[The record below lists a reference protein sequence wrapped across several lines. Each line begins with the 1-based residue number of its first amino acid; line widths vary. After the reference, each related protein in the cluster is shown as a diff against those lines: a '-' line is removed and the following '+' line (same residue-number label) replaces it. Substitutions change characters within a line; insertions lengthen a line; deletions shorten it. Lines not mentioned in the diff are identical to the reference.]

1 MKYLV
6 TAFGYDAGSDKR
18 NIATEEEAV
27 QIMERK
33 AKQWC
38 KKHDIDIDETD
49 FVEGDKYFSYG
60 IDEDGVCIY
69 EVHEVP
75 DFQDKIDE
83 LLWKAQLVLDYA
95 EYAAEDY
102 SYSLMD
108 NYVSTYTTEVKDIL
122 SEIKTLRG
130 KR

>member
-18 NIATEEEAV
+18 NIATKEEAV

-33 AKQWC
+33 VKQWC
-38 KKHDIDIDETD
+38 QKHDLDIDETD
-49 FVEGDKYFSYG
+49 FVEGDTYFRYG
-60 IDEDGVCIY
+60 IEEDGACIY

-75 DFQDKIDE
+75 DFKDEIDE
-83 LLWKAQLVLDYA
+83 LLWKAQLALDYA

-108 NYVSTYTTEVKDIL
+108 NCVSTYTTEVKDIL
-122 SEIKTLRG
+122 SKIKTLRE